1 MNVVLI
7 GMPGCGKSTV
17 GVLLAKAMQLDFT
30 DSDLLLQRR
39 IGMSLQEYLNRNGL
53 SSFLQAEEET
63 LCSLSEKE
71 CVIATGGSAV
81 YSEAGMTHLKRS
93 AVTVYLSLPLDAVE
107 KRLTDIKT
115 RGVAMGEGQS
125 IADLYGQRCPLYER
139 YADIV
144 VDADG
149 QSVEETV
156 QAVWEKVRD
165 FSFAEEGKGRQAL

>member
-53 SSFLQAEEET
+53 SSFLHEEEET

-81 YSEAGMTHLKRS
+81 YSEAGMTHLKKN

-107 KRLTDIKT
+107 KRLTNIQT
-115 RGVAMGEGQS
+115 RGVAMGKRQT
-125 IADLYGQRCPLYER
+125 IASLYEQRTPLYRR

-144 VDADG
+144 LETDG

-156 QAVWEKVRD
+156 QAVLERI
-165 FSFAEEGKGRQAL
+165 RQFCGG

>member
-17 GVLLAKAMQLDFT
+17 GVLLAKAMQFGFT
-30 DSDLLLQRR
+30 DTDLLLQRQ
-39 IGMSLQEYLNRNGL
+39 IGMSLQEYLSRNGL
-53 SSFLQAEEET
+53 ASFLREEEET
-63 LCSLSEKE
+63 LCALSEEE

-93 AVTVYLSLPLDAVE
+93 AVTVYLSLPLDAVQ

-115 RGVAMGEGQS
+115 RGVAMGEGQG

-144 VDADG
+144 VQADG

-156 QAVWEKVRD
+156 QAAWEKIRD
-165 FSFAEEGKGRQAL
+165 FSDEENGKGRRAL

>member
-17 GVLLAKAMQLDFT
+17 GVLLAKAMQLGFT

-39 IGMSLQEYLNRNGL
+39 IGRSLQEYLSRNGL
-53 SSFLQAEEET
+53 SSFLRAEEET
-63 LCSLSEKE
+63 LCSLSEEE

-81 YSEAGMTHLKRS
+81 YSDAGMMHLKQS
-93 AVTVYLSLPLDAVE
+93 AVTVYLALPLASVE

-115 RGVAMGEGQS
+115 RGVALGKGQS

-139 YADIV
+139 YADII

-156 QAVWEKVRD
+156 QAVWERIRD
-165 FSFAEEGKGRQAL
+165 FAAEKDGEGRRPV